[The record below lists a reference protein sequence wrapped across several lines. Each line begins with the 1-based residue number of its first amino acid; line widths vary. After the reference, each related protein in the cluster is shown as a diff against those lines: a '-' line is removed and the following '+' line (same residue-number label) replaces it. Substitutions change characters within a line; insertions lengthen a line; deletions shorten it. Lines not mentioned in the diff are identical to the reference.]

1 MQYKANLRLHEQGI
15 APVKLLIDE
24 YVELVSETLWPLE
37 ALAQDMY
44 NNESCGFSLCLAVLQ
59 VEAEQLESVEPRVLV
74 VK

>member
-1 MQYKANLRLHEQGI
+1 MFQ
-15 APVKLLIDE
+15 VKLLINE
-24 YVELVSETLWPLE
+24 YVELISLE

-44 NNESCGFSLCLAVLQ
+44 NNERCGVSLGLAVLQ

>member
-1 MQYKANLRLHEQGI
+1 MIN
-15 APVKLLIDE
+15 E
-24 YVELVSETLWPLE
+24 YVELISLE